1 MATFM
6 GRHCEGGGQ
15 DRGAAQGGARWH
27 TKWGTGNMGGSKV
40 KRHCATSQVLQLGL
54 AFSLLLCAHAGYHI
68 ECNLCVLN
76 LLELE
81 GTWVRQKVD
90 KGSSAWKVQDFIDP
104 HYTPD

>member
-1 MATFM
+1 
-6 GRHCEGGGQ
+6 
-15 DRGAAQGGARWH
+15 
-27 TKWGTGNMGGSKV
+27 MGGSKV
-40 KRHCATSQVLQLGL
+40 NRHCATSHVLQLGL
-54 AFSLLLCAHAGYHI
+54 AFSLLLSAHAGYHL

-90 KGSSAWKVQDFIDP
+90 MGCSTWIVQDLIEP

>member
-1 MATFM
+1 M
-6 GRHCEGGGQ
+6 GRGRVMRRCITP
-15 DRGAAQGGARWH
+15 QG
-27 TKWGTGNMGGSKV
+27 
-40 KRHCATSQVLQLGL
+40 LQSGL
-54 AFSLLLCAHAGYHI
+54 AFGLFLCAHAGYHI

-90 KGSSAWKVQDFIDP
+90 EGSSAWKVQDFTEP